1 MLFEFHLTD
10 HTRSLNIPVCEL
22 IYHHLQTL
30 VESRILVL
38 SISKLKSSYT
48 LFISTKLVILAI
60 IMIVFEGNA
69 SKIFVCGSLITL
81 NNYSSFFEES
91 FLII

>member
-1 MLFEFHLTD
+1 MLFEVHLTG
-10 HTRSLNIPVCEL
+10 HTRSLNIPMCEL

-30 VESRILVL
+30 VESYILVL
-38 SISKLKSSYT
+38 LISKLKSSYF

-69 SKIFVCGSLITL
+69 SKVLFGGH
-81 NNYSSFFEES
+81 
-91 FLII
+91 

>member
-30 VESRILVL
+30 VESCILVL
-38 SISKLKSSYT
+38 SISKLQSSYT
-48 LFISTKLVILAI
+48 VFISTKLVTLAI

-69 SKIFVCGSLITL
+69 SEILCVGH
-81 NNYSSFFEES
+81 
-91 FLII
+91 

>member
-1 MLFEFHLTD
+1 MLFEVHLTG
-10 HTRSLNIPVCEL
+10 HNRSLNIPMCEL

-30 VESRILVL
+30 VESYILVL
-38 SISKLKSSYT
+38 LISKLKSSYF

-69 SKIFVCGSLITL
+69 SKVLFGGH
-81 NNYSSFFEES
+81 
-91 FLII
+91 

>member
-1 MLFEFHLTD
+1 MSSSSAAYVHSLSLSEAFMLFEVHLTG
-10 HTRSLNIPVCEL
+10 HTRSLNIPMCEL

-30 VESRILVL
+30 VESYILVL
-38 SISKLKSSYT
+38 LISKLKSSYF

-69 SKIFVCGSLITL
+69 SKVLFGGH
-81 NNYSSFFEES
+81 
-91 FLII
+91 